1 MYTYWF
7 YIIDT
12 FNVIQPIFQINFIYK
27 CTNPKNKI
35 IMYNFDVKILRIL
48 YFIFMKRMHKLYT
61 AWIY

>member
-35 IMYNFDVKILRIL
+35 IMYNFDN
-48 YFIFMKRMHKLYT
+48 
-61 AWIY
+61 